1 MERLILARHG
11 ESVYSA
17 RGLVNGDA
25 SVHVGLTATGEEQ
38 ARALGREL
46 AGEPL
51 DLCVTSALERT
62 GATAALALHGRDV
75 PVLVRPDL
83 NDPRAGRFEGRHLD
97 EYRLWAWAAGSREA
111 APGGGESRLEAVS
124 RYLGAYR
131 ALLERPE
138 AAVLAVAHALPI
150 AYLLSALEG
159 RPPAARMDRPV
170 AYAHP
175 YRLEP
180 ADLRR
185 ALAVLDSWC
194 ARPSW

>member
-1 MERLILARHG
+1 VERLILARHG
-11 ESVYSA
+11 ESDYSA

-25 SVHVGLTATGEEQ
+25 SVRVGLTEAGEAQ

-62 GATAALALHGRDV
+62 RATAALALLGRDV
-75 PVLVRPDL
+75 PAQAWAEL
-83 NDPRAGRFEGRHLD
+83 NDPRAGRFEGLGLD
-97 EYRLWAWAAGSREA
+97 EYRVWAWAAGSQEA

-124 RYLGAYR
+124 RYGRAYA
-131 ALLERPE
+131 ALLARRE
-138 AAVLAVAHALPI
+138 ATVLAVAHALPI
-150 AYLLSALEG
+150 AYVLSALEG
-159 RPPAARMDRPV
+159 LPPAPRMDRAV

-175 YRLEP
+175 YRLAA

-185 ALAVLDSWC
+185 ALDVIDGWC
-194 ARPSW
+194 AAPSW

>member
-1 MERLILARHG
+1 VERLILARHG
-11 ESVYSA
+11 ESDYSA

-25 SVHVGLTATGEEQ
+25 SVRVGLTDAGEEQ

-62 GATAALALHGRDV
+62 RATAALALLGRDV
-75 PVLVRPDL
+75 PVQAWAEL
-83 NDPRAGRFEGRHLD
+83 NDPRAGRFEGLQLD
-97 EYRLWAWAAGSREA
+97 EYRVWAWAAGSQEA

-124 RYLGAYR
+124 RYRRAYA

-138 AAVLAVAHALPI
+138 ATVLAVAHALPI
-150 AYLLSALEG
+150 AYVLSALEG
-159 RPPAARMDRPV
+159 LPPAPRMDRAV

-175 YRLEP
+175 YRLAA

-185 ALAVLDSWC
+185 ALGVIDAWC
-194 ARPSW
+194 AAPSW